1 MAREKA
7 PAYDANGQ
15 ALEAPMAPPAPP
27 APAASAVTLAFEF
40 TLEQTRVLVDLAQ
53 RGIIVAAHDGGA
65 PGGAP
70 AAKAALAKLS
80 SALEEAQTTV
90 SVREELEQ
98 AGFQTDHLTDVE
110 VVDLAR
116 RLAEIPQIS
125 G

>member
-7 PAYDANGQ
+7 PVYDANGQ
-15 ALEAPMAPPAPP
+15 AVEIPG
-27 APAASAVTLAFEF
+27 ASTVTLTFDF

-53 RGIIVAAHDGGA
+53 RGIIAAAHEGGA
-65 PGGAP
+65 PGGVP

-116 RLAEIPQIS
+116 RLAEIPQIAR
-125 G
+125 